1 MGDTRDGGKILPP
14 LLETPAQISEG
25 GDWHLLPVQGWDR
38 GVGKA
43 DSVTI
48 EQGTI

>member
-1 MGDTRDGGKILPP
+1 

-25 GDWHLLPVQGWDR
+25 RDWHLLPVPGWDD
-38 GVGKA
+38 GVGKI